1 MSSLIQTLL
10 AGINCLSGVGPDKVS
25 LIPDSGVSWPTK
37 TVNANKAPK
46 MRVFVGVQSSVH
58 HKPWDNVWNFQKYLH
73 WCWPGTEGYEK
84 IHLQE
89 SLASI
94 VNLFQLFLAA
104 LWNWTVD
111 SSVFS
116 KLKSDQVNC
125 VDSRFLIFSWP
136 TRPMGPTFHPLAS
149 PRNPPKHCPY
159 IPHCPQTSPSR
170 P

>member
-84 IHLQE
+84 IHLQD

-125 VDSRFLIFSWP
+125 VDSRFLIFSYLLTAVQWRMVWSGWLNLCRYLVDWYP
-136 TRPMGPTFHPLAS
+136 DWEFSLT
-149 PRNPPKHCPY
+149 Y
-159 IPHCPQTSPSR
+159 
-170 P
+170 